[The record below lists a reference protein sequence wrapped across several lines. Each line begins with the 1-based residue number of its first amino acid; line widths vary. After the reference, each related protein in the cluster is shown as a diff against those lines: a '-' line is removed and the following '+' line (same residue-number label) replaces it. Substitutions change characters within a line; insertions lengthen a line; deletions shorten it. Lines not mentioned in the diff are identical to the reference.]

1 MRQEYRAFYE
11 IKETSGFGWSTLKNT
26 IVATDELWNLLVQ
39 NKPKFKHFRDRGCK
53 WDFEKLSII
62 IGNDHATG
70 SYAQGGLD
78 SETVVHDVDEDCN
91 NDQPRENVEES
102 VNDTDEGVD
111 QTSTNPSSSV
121 QKRQHRKKT
130 MIDDADD
137 WFIRMDAKVDLMVES
152 INPMTFV
159 KQLHEQVMQM
169 EGFSSTY
176 LNRAFEMLRR
186 DVFGAEIFLARKT
199 EYRKEMLEEMRDKI
213 ETI

>member
-1 MRQEYRAFYE
+1 MHGY
-11 IKETSGFGWSTLKNT
+11 
-26 IVATDELWNLLVQ
+26 V
-39 NKPKFKHFRDRGCK
+39 
-53 WDFEKLSII
+53 I

-70 SYAQGGLD
+70 SYALGGLD

-91 NDQPRENVEES
+91 NDRPRENVEES

-137 WFIRMDAKVDLMVES
+137 WFIRMDAK
-152 INPMTFV
+152 
-159 KQLHEQVMQM
+159 LHEQVMQM

-199 EYRKEMLEEMRDKI
+199 EYRKVILEEIRDKI
-213 ETI
+213 GNI